1 MDQPYGIPPHDVE
14 PDEYAAAAAAAAAAA
29 FGSIAS
35 DSPAFQSFAPTHA
48 QAEAQSNL
56 AWNLPNHDS
65 FLPHNLVNQGGI
77 RYPHDGPS
85 QVTPSQSTSDITS
98 PVEPFSPECT
108 RVHFDHNNPCVTDA
122 PVESYISPPY
132 TASTAAAYHH
142 SGNVESQAASPTSK
156 SRPDTSGLSQRE
168 RNRIA
173 AQKCRR
179 KSKQHQRDLADRARD
194 LANMNKLLSAER
206 LALKDEVFILKSEVL
221 KHGSCNC
228 SVIDDYIAKTARDL
242 PASNDSTEHD
252 PTKKP
257 SRVTYPGPSS
267 HKDAVAGYAQPP
279 FP

>member
-1 MDQPYGIPPHDVE
+1 MMDQPYGIPPHHVE
-14 PDEYAAAAAAAAAAA
+14 PDDYAAAAA

-35 DSPAFQSFAPTHA
+35 DPPAFQSLAPTQA

-56 AWNLPNHDS
+56 AWNLPDPDNFH
-65 FLPHNLVNQGGI
+65 PHNLVNQRGV
-77 RYPHDGPS
+77 RYPHDGRS

-98 PVEPFSPECT
+98 PVEPFSPEYT
-108 RVHFDHNNPCVTDA
+108 KAHFDHNNPSATDA

-132 TASTAAAYHH
+132 TASTAPAYRHNG
-142 SGNVESQAASPTSK
+142 SVESQAASPTSK

-179 KSKQHQRDLADRARD
+179 KSKQHQKDLADRARD
-194 LANMNKLLSAER
+194 LANLNKLLSAER
-206 LALKDEVFILKSEVL
+206 LALKDEVFVLKSEVL

-228 SVIDDYIAKTARDL
+228 SVIDDYIARTARDL
-242 PASNDSTEHD
+242 PVSNDSTEYD
-252 PTKKP
+252 PMKKP

-279 FP
+279 LP